1 MSEERTNDPIARE
14 LAGSAYRFVR
24 RLATGGMGEVV
35 VVEHLALGE
44 ERVMKLLKAELA
56 QNEELASRLRTEAR
70 LLTRLRHPHLVQV
83 LDLGTTAGGRPYLV
97 TELLEGQSLKAW
109 LDEHGFMLERE
120 ALEVARQTLLGLEP
134 VHAAGIVHRDIKPD
148 NLFYVSTPA
157 GPTVKVLDFG
167 VAKITHR
174 TDRQALGQQK
184 STAEGMLVGTPS
196 FLAPEQALGKKVD
209 LRADLYSLGCTLYRL
224 VTGQPVF
231 IEPNGVELLKAHA
244 LKPPVQPSR
253 VAPQDLSAGFEALV
267 LKALAKRPED
277 RFESAQ
283 AMREAVEQ
291 LLDQRPAEASETGS
305 HVASPKK
312 GGTVRITDPLADI
325 PPGFDQDSA
334 HGTRILPDAT
344 ISKPDEHD
352 TAPNEAPALTAALSS
367 PTAGEAK
374 ATPPQSPVP
383 LPRRLQLSTALLAIG
398 AGVLLAILSLLALR
412 IRG

>member
-1 MSEERTNDPIARE
+1 
-14 LAGSAYRFVR
+14 
-24 RLATGGMGEVV
+24 

-44 ERVMKLLKAELA
+44 ERVMKLLKHELA
-56 QNEELASRLRTEAR
+56 QNEELASRLRIEAR

-134 VHAAGIVHRDIKPD
+134 VHEAGIVHRDIKPD
-148 NLFYVSTPA
+148 NLFYVTTPS
-157 GPTVKVLDFG
+157 GPMVKVLDFG
-167 VAKITHR
+167 VAKITQR
-174 TDRQALGQQK
+174 SDRQALGQQK

-209 LRADLYSLGCTLYRL
+209 VRADLYSLGCTLYRL

-231 IEPNGVELLKAHA
+231 LEPNGVELLKAHA
-244 LKPPVQPSR
+244 LKPPVPPSR

-267 LKALAKRPED
+267 LKALAKRPEE
-277 RFESAQ
+277 RFESAR

-291 LLDQRPAEASETGS
+291 LLDKRPAQASETGFP
-305 HVASPKK
+305 VAASPKK
-312 GGTVRITDPLADI
+312 GGTVRLTDPLADI

-334 HGTRILPDAT
+334 HGTRILPDA
-344 ISKPDEHD
+344 IIPKPDEHD
-352 TAPNEAPALTAALSS
+352 TAPNEASALTAALSS

-374 ATPPQSPVP
+374 ATPPRSPVP